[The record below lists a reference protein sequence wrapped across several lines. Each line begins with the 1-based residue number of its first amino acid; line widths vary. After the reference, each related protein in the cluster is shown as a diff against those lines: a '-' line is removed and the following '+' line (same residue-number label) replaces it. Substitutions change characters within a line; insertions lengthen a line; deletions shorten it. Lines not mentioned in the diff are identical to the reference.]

1 MQGLRND
8 IQALRGLAVLVVLLY
23 HVQIGGVEAGYLG
36 VDIFFV
42 ISGYLI
48 TTLVAAGIQRG
59 DFRLADFYLRRAKRL
74 LPAAYLTILLTAL
87 LAPWFLNRQELHDFA
102 LQVLGS
108 VSFTANMVL
117 WQQTGYFEGASD
129 LKPLLHMW
137 SLSLEEQYY
146 MLLPAALLLLR
157 RSWWKPA
164 VLAALLISLGLCV
177 LGTEYKPVA
186 TFYLLPTRAWELLI
200 GSIAA
205 LLVTGH
211 AQPERLANAPLLRLL
226 FYPALLTLL
235 VLPFYPV
242 QASHPGPAALVICL
256 ATLLVILRRHAGLE
270 QLRLTRGFA
279 RIGDMS
285 YSLYLVHWPIVALI
299 KNAWVGPDGALPLSL
314 RLTALLLAFAAA
326 YPMYRF
332 VEEPLRRA
340 QLRWTAGALT
350 KTVAVSL
357 LLVLIAP
364 LSLYATRSSVDFQ
377 QIRKVNFGFDAACD
391 QNAPYTAK
399 PECSSAPHPKVL
411 VWGDSYA
418 MHLLPGLL
426 ALPELGGVA
435 QATRSNCG
443 PLLDIGPQR
452 LLNPRPGPVYD
463 REWALQCM
471 EFNRAVLDA
480 IRSTESIKTVVLS
493 SPLSQY
499 TDGTKWINLVEG
511 DTGITAEQ
519 PALSQA
525 AKALLATA
533 AELRAAGKKV
543 VLIAPPPSADFNI
556 GACLE
561 RRLSGRI
568 ALGGYE
574 GCEVPLDIYRDKRA
588 AVIELLDAVER
599 GGLEVIRFDRFL
611 CGAQSCKTQ
620 IDGTMIYR
628 DSGHLS
634 HEGSRLLARQMNWA
648 QHIR

>member
-1 MQGLRND
+1 MQVLRND

-23 HVQIGGVEAGYLG
+23 HVQIGGVDAGYLG

-48 TTLVAAGIQRG
+48 TTLVATGIQRG

-87 LAPWFLNRQELHDFA
+87 LAPWFLNRQELHDFS

-157 RSWWKPA
+157 RAWWKPA
-164 VLAALLISLGLCV
+164 VLVALLISLGLCV
-177 LGTEYKPVA
+177 LGAEYKPVA

-211 AQPERLANAPLLRLL
+211 AHPDRLATAPLLRLL

-235 VLPFYPV
+235 VLPFYPL
-242 QASHPGPAALVICL
+242 QADHPGPAALVICL
-256 ATLLVILRRHAGLE
+256 ATLLVILRRHAGIE

-299 KNAWVGPDGALPLSL
+299 KNAWVGLDGALPLSL

-332 VEEPLRRA
+332 VEDPLRRA
-340 QLRWTAGALT
+340 QLRWTAGALA
-350 KTVAVSL
+350 KTVVISL

-364 LSLYATRSSVDFQ
+364 LSLFATRSTVDFQ
-377 QIRKVNFGFDAACD
+377 QIRKINFGLDAACD
-391 QNAPYTAK
+391 QSTPYTVK
-399 PECSSAPHPKVL
+399 PECSSAPNPKIL

-435 QATRSNCG
+435 QATKTSCG
-443 PLLDIGPQR
+443 PVLGIGPQR
-452 LLNPRPGPVYD
+452 LINSRPGPVYD
-463 REWALQCM
+463 RNWALQCL
-471 EFNRAVLDA
+471 EFNQAVIEA
-480 IRSTESIKTVVLS
+480 VRTSESIKTVVLS
-493 SPLSQY
+493 SPLLQY
-499 TDGTKWINLVEG
+499 VDGARWTHLVRGE
-511 DTGITAEQ
+511 TGIAAVSPT
-519 PALSQA
+519 PTLA
-525 AKALLATA
+525 AKALLATV
-533 AELRAAGKKV
+533 AELRAAGKEV
-543 VLIAPPPSADFNI
+543 VLVAPPPSADFNI

-574 GCEVPLDIYRDKRA
+574 GCEVPLAIYRDKRA
-588 AVIELLDAVER
+588 AVIELLDAVELA
-599 GGLEVIRFDRFL
+599 GLEVIRIDRFL
-611 CGAQSCKTQ
+611 CGEQSCKTQ
-620 IDGTMIYR
+620 IDGTIIYR

-648 QHIR
+648 QHIK

>member
-59 DFRLADFYLRRAKRL
+59 DFRLTDFYLRRAKRL

-200 GSIAA
+200 GSMAA

-211 AQPERLANAPLLRLL
+211 AQPERLANALPLRLL

-242 QASHPGPAALVICL
+242 QASHPGPAAFVICL
-256 ATLLVILRRHAGLE
+256 STLLVILRRHAGLE
-270 QLRLTRGFA
+270 QLRLTQGFA

-314 RLTALLLAFAAA
+314 RLTALLLALAAA

-340 QLRWTAGALT
+340 QLRWTAGALA
-350 KTVAVSL
+350 KTAAVSL

-391 QNAPYTAK
+391 LNTPYTAK

-426 ALPELGGVA
+426 AVPELGGVA
-435 QATRSNCG
+435 QATKTSCG
-443 PLLDIGPQR
+443 PVLGIGPQR
-452 LLNPRPGPVYD
+452 LINNRPGPVYD
-463 REWALQCM
+463 RSWALQCLA
-471 EFNRAVLDA
+471 FNQAVIEAVRA
-480 IRSTESIKTVVLS
+480 TESIKTVVLS

-499 TDGTKWINLVEG
+499 VDGARWTHLVHGEA
-511 DTGITAEQ
+511 GITEVS
-519 PALSQA
+519 PTPTLA

-568 ALGGYE
+568 ALGGHE
-574 GCEVPLDIYRDKRA
+574 ECEVPLDIYRNKRA